1 MSSATPPADPQPSG
15 RDDSHPAGSDG
26 TQPSGTDRSQ
36 PSGPDRSQPPG
47 QNEPPSSAPAHPH
60 DPAATAPVP
69 GGHVPAGP
77 DRDHHLDR
85 ALPTVTHEDASDPHA
100 SVYDHGFLR
109 AAAVTLPV
117 ALADPATNA
126 QRHIEVL
133 HDLHAQQV
141 GLAVFPELSLTG
153 YSLEDLVLQEPLL
166 DAAEQAVL
174 TVLEASRELLPLI
187 VLGAPLRVPSR
198 NRVVNCAL
206 TIHRGEIVGIHA
218 KQYLPTYREFYERR
232 WYAPGDDVCWAP
244 VRIGGTDHPL
254 TPHQLITVPDLPGLS
269 LFVEVCE
276 DMWVP
281 VPPSAEAALA
291 GATVIANL
299 SGSPIT
305 IGRADDRKLMA
316 RSASARSQVAYV
328 YAAAGEGEST
338 TDLAW
343 DGQTF
348 IYECGDL
355 LGETERFPQGPRA
368 TIADIDLD
376 RIVGER
382 RRMSTFDDN
391 RRTHAE
397 RLEEYTNGP
406 ARLLFGVEAADADA
420 SAGTAGTDGTADVA
434 KSVRDGGGASIP
446 APDGDGA
453 SIPAAD
459 SPREDGMVAPKP
471 VREVSYDAW
480 DRDEETRSIDRPATG
495 PLRRKLDRF
504 PFVPDDPA
512 RLAQDCYEAF
522 SIQVAGLVR
531 RLSAIGGDRPGGTAP
546 VLGVSG
552 GLDSTH
558 ALLVCARAMDLLGRD
573 RSEILTYTMPGFA
586 TTEHTR
592 SNAELLSR
600 AIGASFETL
609 DIRPAATQ
617 MLKDMGHPYGGGE
630 KVYDVTFENV
640 QAGLRTDYLFRLANH
655 RGGIVVGTGDLSEL
669 ALGWCTYGVGD
680 QMSHYGVNAGV
691 PKTLI
696 QHLIRWVIAEG
707 IFGPDATAILQSVI
721 DTEISPELIPA
732 GEGEQAQSTE
742 SSIGP
747 YALHDFTLY
756 HLLRRGYGPAKIAY
770 LAHQAWGD
778 VEAGR
783 WPAGYPEGDAR
794 AYSREEIKHWLTVF
808 TRRFFANQFKR
819 SALPNAPKVLAGGSL
834 SPRGDWRM
842 PADATAKAWL
852 AEIEQEVPGS

>member
-1 MSSATPPADPQPSG
+1 MSSASQPAAPQPSG
-15 RDDSHPAGSDG
+15 
-26 TQPSGTDRSQ
+26 QDRSQ
-36 PSGPDRSQPPG
+36 PSGQDRSQPPG
-47 QNEPPSSAPAHPH
+47 QNEPPSSAPAHTH
-60 DPAATAPVP
+60 GLAASAPVP
-69 GGHVPAGP
+69 GEHVPVGP

-85 ALPTVTHEDASDPHA
+85 ALPTVTHEDPSDPHA
-100 SVYDHGFLR
+100 SIYDHGFLR

-117 ALADPATNA
+117 ALADPVTNA
-126 QRHIEVL
+126 ARHLEVL
-133 HDLHAQQV
+133 RDLHEQQV

-166 DAAEQAVL
+166 DAAEQAIT
-174 TVLEASRELLPLI
+174 TVVEASRELMPII

-198 NRVVNCAL
+198 SRLLNCAI
-206 TIHRGEIVGIHA
+206 TIHRGRILGIQA
-218 KQYLPTYREFYERR
+218 KQHLPTYREFSERR
-232 WYAPGDDVCWAP
+232 WYSPGDDACWEG
-244 VRIGGTDHPL
+244 VRIGAEEHAL

-269 LFVEVCE
+269 LFVEICE
-276 DMWVP
+276 DLWVP
-281 VPPSAEAALA
+281 IPPSAEAALA

-299 SGSPIT
+299 SSSPIT
-305 IGRADDRKLMA
+305 IGRADERKLMA
-316 RSASARSQVAYV
+316 RSASARSQAAYI

-376 RIVGER
+376 RIVAER
-382 RRMSTFDDN
+382 RRMNTFDDN

-397 RLEEYTNGP
+397 RVKEYTSGP
-406 ARLLFGVEAADADA
+406 EPLLFGVEADVSD
-420 SAGTAGTDGTADVA
+420 DG
-434 KSVRDGGGASIP
+434 I
-446 APDGDGA
+446 
-453 SIPAAD
+453 
-459 SPREDGMVAPKP
+459 
-471 VREVSYDAW
+471 SYDDW
-480 DRDEETRSIDRPATG
+480 DRDEGSRPVGPPATG

-522 SIQVAGLVR
+522 SIQVAGLAR
-531 RLSAIGGDRPGGTAP
+531 RLSAIGGDKAGGTKP

-600 AIGASFETL
+600 AVGASFETI

-630 KVYDVTFENV
+630 AVYDVTFENV

-655 RGGIVVGTGDLSEL
+655 HGGMVVGTGDLSEL

-680 QMSHYGVNAGV
+680 HMSHYGVNAGV

-696 QHLIRWVIAEG
+696 QHLIRWVIDEG
-707 IFGPDATAILQSVI
+707 LFGPDASEVLQSVV

-756 HLLRRGYGPAKIAY
+756 HLLRRGDGPAKIAY

-778 VEAGR
+778 VEAGE
-783 WPAGYPEGDAR
+783 WPAGYPEDDAR

-842 PADATAKAWL
+842 PSDAAAKAWL
-852 AEIEQEVPGS
+852 AEIEREVPGD